1 VSSAT
6 FAAEPRRVPLA
17 AMLVLATITFTAITT
32 GFMPS
37 GLLPQISEGLNISEP
52 VTGYLA
58 AAYAGVILVT
68 VIPAARLLTRI
79 PRKTLLISLVLA
91 FALSNVLVGLTPNF
105 AAAMGTA
112 SFLFLADFGQLL
124 TGLLLGCYRKSAG
137 FPMPSAPRCA

>member
-1 VSSAT
+1 MSSAT

-79 PRKTLLISLVLA
+79 PRKTLLISLV
-91 FALSNVLVGLTPNF
+91 SPSRSVTSSS
-105 AAAMGTA
+105 A
-112 SFLFLADFGQLL
+112 SHPTSQRPWARRPSFSWP
-124 TGLLLGCYRKSAG
+124 TSA
-137 FPMPSAPRCA
+137 SS